1 MKQFLF
7 ASIIL
12 CISLCGFAQSVPQ
25 YYYAPQFDDSTL
37 GHQFTPFGISFSQSF
52 GNPIYNTKDI
62 LIYYPKNFKNPPKGK
77 ITALYFWMHEGATT
91 NPTGK
96 FIFSDFYVKLG
107 TTTRD
112 SFGYDAVKKGYKL
125 FDSEKELTT
134 VIQGKPY
141 TIADTNV
148 VSYQCRK
155 RWLKLPLQIPF
166 MYDPNKNLVLQLL
179 SDNNSTKS
187 TDSNLQQF
195 ISAFGY
201 PDSSSLNKKRFLS
214 CLDTAK
220 TFIFTGSQLVTNNM
234 ISSFGFDLDTT
245 GVSGV
250 EELQTTSLQLY
261 PNPTKGYLYLSS
273 TPRPN
278 TAYTITDITGRQL
291 LQGVVK
297 DNSISVQSLQP
308 GLYLLRIGT
317 EVLRFVKEE

>member
-7 ASIIL
+7 ATIIL
-12 CISLCGFAQSVPQ
+12 CISLCGFAQTVPQ

-37 GHQFTPFGISFSQSF
+37 GYQFNAFGTGFLQTF
-52 GNPIYNTKDI
+52 ANPIYNKKDI

-77 ITALYFWMHEGATT
+77 ITALYFWMYEGATT
-91 NPTGK
+91 NPSGK
-96 FIFSDFYVKLG
+96 FTFSDFYIKLG

-141 TIADTNV
+141 IITDTNV
-148 VSYQCRK
+148 VSYQCNK
-155 RWLKLPLQIPF
+155 KWLRLPMQTPF

-179 SDNNSTKS
+179 SDINSTKS

-195 ISAFGY
+195 IIMFGY
-201 PDSSSLNKKRFLS
+201 PDSSSLNKKRFLA

-220 TFIFTGSQLVTNNM
+220 TFIFTGSQWVTNNM

-245 GVSGV
+245 GVSGID
-250 EELQTTSLQLY
+250 EITSTQLTFY
-261 PNPTKGYLYLSS
+261 PNPAKATIHFSLKGI
-273 TPRPN
+273 
-278 TAYTITDITGRQL
+278 YTISTLQGAIVQQGEGDVANIGTLSQGLYIVQL
-291 LQGVVK
+291 LTKNGERLV
-297 DNSISVQSLQP
+297 
-308 GLYLLRIGT
+308 G
-317 EVLRFVKEE
+317 RFLKE